1 MILTLL
7 TEAEDEEE
15 IWIDCPIDENAI
27 VGYWI
32 IQKLEYEEF
41 GLYTDSDEMNIILAN
56 NIMTV
61 KVNIK
66 LMEFMDK
73 KMG

>member
-7 TEAEDEEE
+7 TEATDEEE

-27 VGYWI
+27 LGYWI
-32 IQKLEYEEF
+32 IQQLEYEEF
-41 GLYTDSDEMNIILAN
+41 GLYTDSDEMNIILSN

-61 KVNIK
+61 KVNSK
-66 LMEFMDK
+66 LIEFLNE